1 MRTEGQ
7 SSGAESTEGLLP
19 GAQEVQMTNRTT
31 VTSMLAANQGPS
43 LNSNGVVEWGIKN
56 VIPLVLLMI
65 GIGIIASARK
75 GRISDNANTLTNV
88 VLGMGVIAGA
98 AVLYGFASSLT
109 DLVFGTG

>member
-1 MRTEGQ
+1 MAIVTAVTGV
-7 SSGAESTEGLLP
+7 L
-19 GAQEVQMTNRTT
+19 AQGN
-31 VTSMLAANQGPS
+31 GPT
-43 LNSNGVVEWGIKN
+43 LNSNGVVEWGVKN
-56 VIPLVLLMI
+56 VIPLVLLII

-98 AVLYGFASSLT
+98 AVLYGFAGQLT

>member
-1 MRTEGQ
+1 MSVR
-7 SSGAESTEGLLP
+7 A
-19 GAQEVQMTNRTT
+19 AVTN
-31 VTSMLAANQGPS
+31 MIAANEGPS

-98 AVLYGFASSLT
+98 AMLYGFASSLT
-109 DLVFGTG
+109 DLVFGSG